1 MEILKSYDLFPGT
14 SLSYV
19 KSGEAPCR
27 CCHTAQNTILEIN
40 YCQSGR
46 IGWKMS
52 DGSSIY
58 LGPGDFSVHTRAL
71 CENSL
76 MTFPNGRY
84 SGICIVADIGKFDSA
99 PPEYIKE
106 AGITLKSV
114 CETYCGGEKFTTFTG
129 NETTKGIFSSFYD
142 VPERLK
148 TAYLKLKL
156 TELILYLEKER
167 GTKFKEPNR
176 YKSDQVEII
185 KQIHDKL
192 TGDLSM
198 RITIEELSRQYLMN
212 TSTIKQLFKAVYG
225 NSIAAHIKEHRMEK
239 AAQLLLTTAD
249 SISGV
254 AASVGY
260 ESQSKFTQEFKKQ
273 YQMLPKEYRKIHTQ
287 KNAVLKE
294 T

>member
-1 MEILKSYDLFPGT
+1 METLKSYKLFHGI

-19 KSGEAPCR
+19 KSGDAPCR

-40 YCQSGR
+40 YCKSGR

-76 MTFPNGRY
+76 MTFPNGNY
-84 SGICIVADIGKFDSA
+84 CGICIVADIVKFDSA

-114 CETYCGGEKFTTFTG
+114 CEVYCGGGKFTTFTG
-129 NETTKGIFSSFYD
+129 NEGTKSIFSGFYN
-142 VPERLK
+142 VPENLNA
-148 TAYLKLKL
+148 AYLKLKL

-167 GTKFKEPNR
+167 GRKFKEPNR

-185 KQIHDKL
+185 KQIHDRL

-212 TSTIKQLFKAVYG
+212 ASTIKQLFKAVYG
-225 NSIAAHIKEHRMEK
+225 NSIAAHIKEHRMER

-249 SISGV
+249 SISAV